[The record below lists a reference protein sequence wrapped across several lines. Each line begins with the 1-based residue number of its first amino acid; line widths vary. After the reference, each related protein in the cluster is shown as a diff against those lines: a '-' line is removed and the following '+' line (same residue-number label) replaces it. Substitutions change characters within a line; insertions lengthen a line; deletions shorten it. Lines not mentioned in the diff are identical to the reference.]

1 MFFFLL
7 DLQYIYILI
16 SYKKVLMAKGKGAR
30 IQVTLEHKCKLGT
43 YRYTTVKNRRNT
55 TERIE
60 LRKYSPV
67 TKKHEVF
74 KEIK

>member
-1 MFFFLL
+1 
-7 DLQYIYILI
+7 
-16 SYKKVLMAKGKGAR
+16 MAKSKGVR
-30 IQVTLEHKCKLGT
+30 VQITLEHKCGRGT